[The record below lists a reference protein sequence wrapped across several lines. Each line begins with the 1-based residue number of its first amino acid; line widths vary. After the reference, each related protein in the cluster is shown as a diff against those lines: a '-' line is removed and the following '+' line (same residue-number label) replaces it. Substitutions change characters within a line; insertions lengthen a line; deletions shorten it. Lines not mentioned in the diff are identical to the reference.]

1 MNKIRDLIY
10 DFNDIFVA
18 LLIVIVTTGIIVWRV
33 DTIMD
38 YPKYLASK
46 SNEGSVITSVDMT
59 GVDLNPVEV
68 DPTLNDAPE
77 DIAADPNG
85 AEGSGSESGEPAGE
99 TQQGAEGGQPAG
111 ETPAE
116 GGGQGQSS
124 FAGLSEDVK
133 FTIPGGTYSAGV
145 AKLLYQ
151 AGLVESEQA
160 FLDELKAAGK
170 EGSVQAGTFTIPA
183 GSSISDIIKII
194 AR

>member
-77 DIAADPNG
+77 DITADPNG
-85 AEGSGSESGEPAGE
+85 AEGSGTESGEPAGG
-99 TQQGAEGGQPAG
+99 TQQGTEGGQAAG
-111 ETPAE
+111 ETPAD
-116 GGGQGQSS
+116 GGQGQSS

-133 FTIPGGTYSAGV
+133 FTIPGGTYAAGV

-151 AGLVESEQA
+151 AGLIESEQA
-160 FLDELKAAGK
+160 FLDELKAVGK

>member
-85 AEGSGSESGEPAGE
+85 AEGSGTESGEPAGG
-99 TQQGAEGGQPAG
+99 TQQGTEGGQAAG
-111 ETPAE
+111 ETPAD
-116 GGGQGQSS
+116 GGQGQSS

-133 FTIPGGTYSAGV
+133 FTIPGGTYAAGV

-151 AGLVESEQA
+151 AGLIESEQA

>member
-68 DPTLNDAPE
+68 DPTLNDDPE

-85 AEGSGSESGEPAGE
+85 AEGSGTESGEPAGG

-111 ETPAE
+111 ETPAD
-116 GGGQGQSS
+116 GGQGQSS

-133 FTIPGGTYSAGV
+133 FTIPGGTYAAGV

-151 AGLVESEQA
+151 AGLIESEQA

>member
-85 AEGSGSESGEPAGE
+85 AEGSGTESGEPAVE
-99 TQQGAEGGQPAG
+99 TQQGAEGGQAAG
-111 ETPAE
+111 ETPAD
-116 GGGQGQSS
+116 GGQGQSS

-133 FTIPGGTYSAGV
+133 FTIPGGTYAAGV

-160 FLDELKAAGK
+160 FLDKLKAAGK
-170 EGSVQAGTFTIPA
+170 ETAVQAGTFTIPA

>member
-85 AEGSGSESGEPAGE
+85 AEGSGTESGEPAGG
-99 TQQGAEGGQPAG
+99 TQQGTEGGQAAG
-111 ETPAE
+111 ETPAD
-116 GGGQGQSS
+116 GGQGQSS

-133 FTIPGGTYSAGV
+133 FTIPGGTYAAGV

-151 AGLVESEQA
+151 AGLIESEQA
-160 FLDELKAAGK
+160 FLDELKAVGK